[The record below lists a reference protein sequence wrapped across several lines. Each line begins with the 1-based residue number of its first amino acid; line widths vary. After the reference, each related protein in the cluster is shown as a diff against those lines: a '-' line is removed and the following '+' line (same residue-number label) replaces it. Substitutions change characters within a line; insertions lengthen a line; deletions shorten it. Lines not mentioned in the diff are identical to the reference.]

1 MANDYSNMNTYR
13 HDSINITTGAK
24 NIIKEWTVGVPVEEG
39 ARKQLYNTAQMPF
52 IFKHIAVMP
61 DVHYGVGSTVGS
73 VIPTVK
79 AIIPAACGVDI
90 GCGVNALKTTLKAS
104 HLPDNLAQI
113 RSAIEKAVPHGRTDG
128 GKKNDRGAWGDTPS
142 EINIAWAELEEGYKK
157 IVTKTPSLESRHG
170 RTPFSHLGTLGG
182 GNHFIEVCIDESENV
197 WIMLHSGSRGVGN
210 RIGTYFI
217 EAAKKEMERWFING
231 SLPDI
236 NLSYLPEGS
245 ELFNDYIEAVGW
257 AQSFARKNREQMMKA
272 TLKALKKTKGVP
284 KFEATDMVIS
294 CHHNYIE
301 KENHFGKNI
310 WVTRK
315 GAVRARK
322 GDLSIIPGSM
332 GAKSFIVRGLGCEDS
347 FCSASHGAGRAMSRE
362 EAKRSFTLK
371 DHREATEGVECKK
384 DASVLDETPKAYK
397 PIEAVMEAQ
406 KDLVEIVHT
415 LKQIVC
421 VKG

>member
-128 GKKNDRGAWGDTPS
+128 GKKNARRAWGDTPR
-142 EINIAWAELEEGYKK
+142 EINIARAELEEGYTK
-157 IVTKTPSLESRHG
+157 IVPKTPSLESRHG

-182 GNHFIEVCIDESENV
+182 GNHFIEVCIAESENV
-197 WIMLHSGSRGVGN
+197 WIMLRSGSRGVGN
-210 RIGTYFI
+210 R
-217 EAAKKEMERWFING
+217 
-231 SLPDI
+231 
-236 NLSYLPEGS
+236 
-245 ELFNDYIEAVGW
+245 
-257 AQSFARKNREQMMKA
+257 
-272 TLKALKKTKGVP
+272 
-284 KFEATDMVIS
+284 
-294 CHHNYIE
+294 
-301 KENHFGKNI
+301 
-310 WVTRK
+310 
-315 GAVRARK
+315 
-322 GDLSIIPGSM
+322 
-332 GAKSFIVRGLGCEDS
+332 
-347 FCSASHGAGRAMSRE
+347 
-362 EAKRSFTLK
+362 
-371 DHREATEGVECKK
+371 
-384 DASVLDETPKAYK
+384 
-397 PIEAVMEAQ
+397 
-406 KDLVEIVHT
+406 
-415 LKQIVC
+415 
-421 VKG
+421 